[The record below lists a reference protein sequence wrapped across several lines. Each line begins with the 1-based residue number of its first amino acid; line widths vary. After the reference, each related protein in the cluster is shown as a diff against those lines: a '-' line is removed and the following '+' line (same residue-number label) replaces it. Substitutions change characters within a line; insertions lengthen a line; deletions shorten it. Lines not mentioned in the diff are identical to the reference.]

1 MTKSAIGSFA
11 IIFGGI
17 CLSLELYALK
27 FIQSLE
33 FNTGS
38 ANLYPLDYATEAPMS
53 IALIISISII
63 IYGISL
69 SRSKSDSKK

>member
-1 MTKSAIGSFA
+1 MTKSAVGSFA

-17 CLSLELYALK
+17 CISLELYALK

-33 FNTGS
+33 RNSGY
-38 ANLYPLDYATEAPMS
+38 AHLYPLDYATEAPMS

-69 SRSKSDSKK
+69 SRRKSDSKE

>member
-1 MTKSAIGSFA
+1 MTKSAVGSFA

-27 FIQSLE
+27 FIQILE
-33 FNTGS
+33 RSSGS
-38 ANLYPLDYATEAPMS
+38 APIYPLDYATETPMS

-69 SRSKSDSKK
+69 SRSKSDLKE